1 MNTPELDKIRM
12 NQEFTAFLEPF
23 FSNENN
29 LNRWIP
35 ILEFKN
41 HTKLTLSEIHLS
53 VADFIENKKL
63 EYVSENFRYKIP
75 SESAR
80 VMVTHFLVWDFDLA
94 NSVTNV

>member
-35 ILEFKN
+35 ILEFKK
-41 HTKLTLSEIHLS
+41 HTKLTLSEIEGFLS
-53 VADFIENKKL
+53 VYFVDNKL
-63 EYVSENFRYKIP
+63 EYRKDIYRKELPTTGSVKIT
-75 SESAR
+75 R
-80 VMVTHFLVWDFDLA
+80 FLVFDFD
-94 NSVTNV
+94 SI